1 MKMSDTWYEEV
12 EASESLTQGDII
24 EKCPILVWTSE
35 PLRPRDGG
43 EHLDLEGMVEA
54 VETDVVIMTQACDLE
69 QEKVANV
76 VLCPHLSLSEYREV
90 WEEAMRL
97 QRQNPTQKSWSS
109 HCRRICDGQSW
120 NLTMLDAGRCETLS
134 TEHRIVDFAEVF
146 TVPRR
151 FLESFL
157 EQRGELRL
165 RLRPPYREHLSQ
177 AFARYFMRVGLP
189 VGVTPA
195 W

>member
-1 MKMSDTWYEEV
+1 
-12 EASESLTQGDII
+12 
-24 EKCPILVWTSE
+24 
-35 PLRPRDGG
+35 
-43 EHLDLEGMVEA
+43 MVEA
-54 VETDVVIMTQACDLE
+54 VEADVVIMTQACDLE
-69 QEKVANV
+69 QGKVTNV
-76 VLCPHLSLSEYREV
+76 VLCPHLSLSEFRED
-90 WEEAMRL
+90 WENTMRR
-97 QRQNPTQKSWSS
+97 QGQNPTQKSWSRYCK
-109 HCRRICDGQSW
+109 HICDGQIW
-120 NLTMLDAGRCETLS
+120 NLTMLDAGSCETLS
-134 TEHRIVDFAEVF
+134 TEHCIVDFAEVF